1 MEGQAMLDFLRKKK
15 TEKPALSALW
25 EETDEDRFVTAL
37 SARMAEKCAYGE
49 DLSALSPAERVFYL
63 TQTCEEE
70 VNNGG
75 FDQLLFNAGF
85 DLRELP
91 EAFRAIGAPKTA
103 DICARALA
111 ALGGE
116 VPEAREARREVL
128 ASREGEALT
137 AELGACDEA
146 FLRYEEDLAARNAA
160 YVRAHR
166 EDFT

>member
-1 MEGQAMLDFLRKKK
+1 MFDFLKKK
-15 TEKPALSALW
+15 KPERPAPSALW
-25 EETDEDRFVTAL
+25 EETDGNRFVTAL
-37 SARMAEKCAYGE
+37 SARVAEKCAYGD
-49 DLSALSPAERVFYL
+49 DLAALSPAERVFYL

-75 FDQLLFNAGF
+75 FDQLFFNAGF

-103 DICARALA
+103 AICAKALA

-116 VPEAREARREVL
+116 VPEDREERREVL
-128 ASREGEALT
+128 TSQEGETLT
-137 AELGACDEA
+137 AALEACGEA
-146 FLRYEEDLAARNAA
+146 FLRYEEDLAALNAA
-160 YVRAHR
+160 YARAHR

>member
-1 MEGQAMLDFLRKKK
+1 MLDFLRKKK

-37 SARMAEKCAYGE
+37 SAHVAEKCAYGE
-49 DLSALSPAERVFYL
+49 DPAALSPAERVFYL

-91 EAFRAIGAPKTA
+91 EAFRTIGAPKTA
-103 DICARALA
+103 DICAQALA

-116 VPEAREARREVL
+116 VPEDLEARREVL
-128 ASREGEALT
+128 ASREGPP

-146 FLRYEEDLAARNAA
+146 FLRYEEDLAALNAA

>member
-1 MEGQAMLDFLRKKK
+1 MLDFLRKKK

-37 SARMAEKCAYGE
+37 SAHVAEKCAYGE
-49 DLSALSPAERVFYL
+49 DPAALSPAERVFYL

-75 FDQLLFNAGF
+75 FDQLFYNAGF

-91 EAFRAIGAPKTA
+91 EAFRAIGAPRTG

-116 VPEAREARREVL
+116 VPEDLEARREVL

-137 AELGACDEA
+137 AALGACDEA
-146 FLRYEEDLAARNAA
+146 FLRYEEDLAALNAA
-160 YVRAHR
+160 YVHAHR
-166 EDFT
+166 EDFA